1 MYLHASVCVCVW
13 FVWCQCEHLSLV
25 FFFFR
30 IVQENVAAESSM
42 MVPDCQRRLEVAVA
56 DLQSTVDECDD
67 GGEELDEQ
75 GIALLGAAREIL
87 LAE

>member
-1 MYLHASVCVCVW
+1 MYNVCCCSGIVLYCT
-13 FVWCQCEHLSLV
+13 
-25 FFFFR
+25 
-30 IVQENVAAESSM
+30 VQENVAAESSM

-56 DLQSTVDECDD
+56 DLQSTVDDCDD

-87 LAE
+87 LAD

>member
-1 MYLHASVCVCVW
+1 
-13 FVWCQCEHLSLV
+13 
-25 FFFFR
+25 
-30 IVQENVAAESSM
+30 M

-56 DLQSTVDECDD
+56 DLQSTVDDCDD

-87 LAE
+87 LAD

>member
-1 MYLHASVCVCVW
+1 MLLCVCVCGLFGVNVNICLW
-13 FVWCQCEHLSLV
+13 

>member
-1 MYLHASVCVCVW
+1 MLVCVCVCGLFGVNVNICLW
-13 FVWCQCEHLSLV
+13 F